1 VSLLVTE
8 MKKVY
13 FTLKSHEFS
22 ISVLVEW
29 ILPFCLNIHDLQ
41 VQLSIQPNGFTKNE
55 IGSLKKLKQLDV
67 SANEASDLKEVRLV
81 AF

>member
-1 VSLLVTE
+1 
-8 MKKVY
+8 MKKIY
-13 FTLKSHEFS
+13 FTLKSHDFS
-22 ISVLVEW
+22 ISVLARW
-29 ILPFCLNIHDLQ
+29 ILSVCLNIHTMR
-41 VQLSIQPNGFTKNE
+41 VEFPIQPNGFTKNE